1 MAALDLSCPQCHTAI
16 HPEDR
21 NCPGC
26 GADLTLT
33 MLLLEQHA
41 IASTAGSKLPHIV
54 DILVPKLGEVL
65 LSKGLVT
72 EDQLRRALDY
82 QRQKNAQ
89 GQSQMLGQTLIE
101 LKMISRENLDNVIM
115 VQVLELQAAL
125 QSANHELEKRVM
137 ERTAELE
144 SALSKLND
152 VNQLKNNFVSNIS
165 HELRTPLS
173 QIKGY
178 IDLIAENALGELNA
192 AQADAMHST
201 LLAVHRLEKLIEDLI
216 RLASAARGELVLDM
230 SSFCISDLAASA
242 ISRAMPKAQKA
253 NVILTSRIPSEPVF
267 AEGDSEKIN
276 WVVTQLIDNAIKF
289 TPEGKDVTLTI
300 EVDTSNSRVF
310 TNVSDSGIGIPFAR
324 LPELFHTFHQLDGSA
339 TRRYGGTGLGLA
351 LVYRILEAHRTQ
363 IKVES
368 APGHGSV
375 FSFDLPA
382 AHMA

>member
-1 MAALDLSCPQCHTAI
+1 
-16 HPEDR
+16 
-21 NCPGC
+21 
-26 GADLTLT
+26 

-65 LSKGLVT
+65 LSKGLLT
-72 EDQLRRALDY
+72 EDQLRHALDH
-82 QRQKNAQ
+82 QRLKNAQ

-101 LKMISRENLDNVIM
+101 LNMITHENLDNVIM

-125 QSANHELEKRVM
+125 QSANQELEKRVM
-137 ERTAELE
+137 ERTAEVE

-152 VNQLKNNFVSNIS
+152 VNQLKNNFVSNVS

-178 IDLIAENALGELNA
+178 VNLLAEKTLGELNTE
-192 AQADAMHST
+192 QTDAVHSA
-201 LLAVHRLEKLIEDLI
+201 LQAVHRLEKLIEDLI
-216 RLASAARGELVLDM
+216 RLASAARGELVLDI
-230 SSFCISDLAASA
+230 SSFCISDLATSV
-242 ISRAMPKAQKA
+242 ISRAMSKAQKA
-253 NVILTSRIPSEPVF
+253 NVNLTSRIPSEPVF
-267 AEGDSEKIN
+267 TEGDSEKIN
-276 WVVTQLIDNAIKF
+276 WIITQLIDNAIKF
-289 TPEGKDVTLTI
+289 TPEGKNVTLTI
-300 EVDTSNSRVF
+300 EVDKLNSRVF
-310 TNVSDSGIGIPFAR
+310 TSISDSGIGIPFTR

-375 FSFDLPA
+375 FSFDLPL
-382 AHMA
+382 AHMS

>member
-1 MAALDLSCPQCHTAI
+1 MATLDLSCPQCHTSI

-41 IASTAGSKLPHIV
+41 IASTAESKLPHIV

-65 LSKGLVT
+65 LSKGLIT
-72 EDQLRRALDY
+72 EEQLRHALDH
-82 QRQKNAQ
+82 QRIKNAQ

-101 LKMISRENLDNVIM
+101 LSMITHENLDNVIM

-125 QSANHELEKRVM
+125 QSANHELEKRVI
-137 ERTAELE
+137 ERTAEVE

-152 VNQLKNNFVSNIS
+152 VNQLKNNFVSNVS

-178 IDLIAENALGELNA
+178 VNLLAENTLGELNTE
-192 AQADAMHST
+192 QAEAVQST
-201 LLAVHRLEKLIEDLI
+201 LQAVHRLEKLIEDLI
-216 RLASAARGELVLDM
+216 RLASAARGELVLDI
-230 SSFCISDLAASA
+230 SSFCISDLAASV
-242 ISRAMPKAQKA
+242 ISRAMSKAQKA
-253 NVILTSRIPSEPVF
+253 NVNLTSRIPSEPVF

-276 WVVTQLIDNAIKF
+276 WVITQLIDNAIKF
-289 TPEGKDVTLTI
+289 TPEGKNVTLTI
-300 EVDTSNSRVF
+300 EVDKLNSRVF
-310 TNVSDSGIGIPFAR
+310 THIGDSGIGIPFTR

-375 FSFDLPA
+375 FSFDLPV
-382 AHMA
+382 AHMS